1 MRVFAEHGS
10 YVVAC
15 RVDHVG
21 DLPDSQARRGQHLTR
36 LGQSVVQHVRHQNGG
51 WQVPTRAKRVFQVP
65 PARKYCWAATAQVP
79 PGTPGSIAPTKVAK
93 PSLAGG
99 TTADENSARADEVS
113 YRLASGQRVDD
124 Y

>member
-36 LGQSVVQHVRHQNGG
+36 LGQSVVQHVRHQNGRLAG
-51 WQVPTRAKRVFQVP
+51 AHTRQARIPGAAGAEVLLGCYGAGAARHTRVDRNRREV
-65 PARKYCWAATAQVP
+65 T
-79 PGTPGSIAPTKVAK
+79 K
-93 PSLAGG
+93 PSSGWWY
-99 TTADENSARADEVS
+99 
-113 YRLASGQRVDD
+113 YRG
-124 Y
+124 